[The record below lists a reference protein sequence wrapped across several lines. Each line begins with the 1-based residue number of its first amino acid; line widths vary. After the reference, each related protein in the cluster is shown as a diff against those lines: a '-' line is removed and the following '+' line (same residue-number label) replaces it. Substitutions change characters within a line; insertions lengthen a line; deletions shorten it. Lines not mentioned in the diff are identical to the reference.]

1 MKIQGFGQSKVLN
14 QRELDKLFQWGFTAE
29 RDRTLFSICL
39 HTGCRISEALA
50 LTVADVQNGYIL
62 LRKGITKGKKQTRM
76 IPVNDRLAV
85 VLDRYLR
92 EANPTNFLFPS
103 HHNAKTPKQ
112 MSRAAA
118 DLILKAACERV
129 NLKGVSTHSFR
140 RTALT
145 QMHNAGVPLRVIQ
158 RISGHSSLAT
168 LQRYLEVSDDQI
180 VDAVSVIGVKL
191 AKHKDKDCG
200 DEIAPLYEGKTY
212 LQTLQTL
219 QTDPNL

>member
-1 MKIQGFGQSKVLN
+1 MKIQGFGQSKVLTS
-14 QRELDKLFQWGFTAE
+14 RELDKLFQWGFTND

-50 LTVADVQNGYIL
+50 LTVVDVQSGYIL
-62 LRKGITKGKKQTRM
+62 LRKAITKGKKQTRV
-76 IPVNDRLAV
+76 IPINERLQV
-85 VLDRYLR
+85 VIDGYLSSV
-92 EANPTNFLFPS
+92 NPTHFLFPS
-103 HHNAKTPKQ
+103 HHNSRTPKQ

-168 LQRYLEVSDDQI
+168 LQRYLEVSDDQV
-180 VDAVSVIGVKL
+180 VDAVSVIGVKSPRRVESL
-191 AKHKDKDCG
+191 DYG
-200 DEIAPLYEGKTY
+200 DAIAPLYEGK
-212 LQTLQTL
+212 
-219 QTDPNL
+219 PPPHFPIV